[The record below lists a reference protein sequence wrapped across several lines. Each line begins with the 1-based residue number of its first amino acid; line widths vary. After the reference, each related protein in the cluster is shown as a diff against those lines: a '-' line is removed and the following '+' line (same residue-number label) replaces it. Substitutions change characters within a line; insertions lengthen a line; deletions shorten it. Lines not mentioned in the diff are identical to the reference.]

1 MVWSGIAH
9 RQKGIKQ
16 HRLTMVY
23 GSTGARKE
31 SMREGRRE
39 VVGTRLGWGG
49 GGKERGGGK

>member
-23 GSTGARKE
+23 GSTGACKE